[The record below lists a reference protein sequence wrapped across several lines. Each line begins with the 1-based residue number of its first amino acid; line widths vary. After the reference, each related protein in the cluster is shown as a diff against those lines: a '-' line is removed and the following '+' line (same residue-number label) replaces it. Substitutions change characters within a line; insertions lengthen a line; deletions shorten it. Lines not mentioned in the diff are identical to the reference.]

1 MNRSTEHPEMRRF
14 DFESDIYETLSCV
27 PMAVRHKLDCA
38 GIKITLQQWEALPLA
53 ERRIL
58 CELPQQTQS
67 QLSQLSELICQRT
80 RECSGEQPSVLSSEQ
95 RHAAFPPSELPSRLA
110 DNARALGFALSP
122 ERWTSLDDDERYA
135 LMKLGGGLRTKRN
148 FGPALKEFL
157 EE

>member
-53 ERRIL
+53 QRRIL
-58 CELPQQTQS
+58 CELPHQTQS
-67 QLSQLSELICQRT
+67 QLSHLSELICQRI

-95 RHAAFPPSELPSRLA
+95 RHAAFPPSELRSRLA
-110 DNARALGFALSP
+110 DNAYALGFALSP

-157 EE
+157 ER